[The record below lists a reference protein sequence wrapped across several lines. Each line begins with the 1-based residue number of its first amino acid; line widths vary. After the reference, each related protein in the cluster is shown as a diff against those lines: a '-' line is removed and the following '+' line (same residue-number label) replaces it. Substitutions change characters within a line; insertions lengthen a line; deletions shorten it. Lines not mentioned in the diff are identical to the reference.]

1 MELVELALGLWA
13 LYMFHVALGRGT
25 CMAFQNFEIKFI
37 DSICQGYVQKQKVF
51 QNKKNFAKKAR
62 ESYINKTD

>member
-1 MELVELALGLWA
+1 
-13 LYMFHVALGRGT
+13 
-25 CMAFQNFEIKFI
+25 MAFQNFEIKFI